1 MYKPPRDLFKTVKC
15 SEFNETAP
23 LGCLQIKRQEAEM
36 DYWTLDSIILIAV
49 HFTAIELVMN
59 YKKGQK
65 RKFSLSILTRF
76 ILELISTSGPT
87 PGTAAPKIWQ
97 QIQLQHVPGW
107 LFSTVEL
114 MWGCIN
120 MLSWVSVESNYPE
133 LQWCFILFRWQW
145 LQSVIGF
152 QGQTLEDR
160 HDWHRDVKRCQGEPA
175 TQPSAWNGATLLA
188 RRSWSLSLR
197 NAREE
202 QSRFICQ

>member
-1 MYKPPRDLFKTVKC
+1 
-15 SEFNETAP
+15 
-23 LGCLQIKRQEAEM
+23 M
-36 DYWTLDSIILIAV
+36 D
-49 HFTAIELVMN
+49 

-76 ILELISTSGPT
+76 ILEVISTSGPT

-133 LQWCFILFRWQW
+133 LQWCFILSLWQFSHECHW
-145 LQSVIGF
+145 VSGANPG
-152 QGQTLEDR
+152 GQTRLAQ
-160 HDWHRDVKRCQGEPA
+160 RCQAMPRWA
-175 TQPSAWNGATLLA
+175 SYTTLCLERSHFVGQEVMKSVFEECS
-188 RRSWSLSLR
+188 RR
-197 NAREE
+197 AE
-202 QSRFICQ
+202 